1 MFEQSIL
8 KGASRT
14 RRTWTVMLASLGQL
28 AALGAGFLLP
38 LVAFE
43 RMPQVRLVPPLP
55 PPRWTRPQ
63 PPTEDHVAI
72 VGVPPEVRPGKLF
85 VPPRIP
91 SRVEIIVD
99 PPPIV
104 VARGPGVLGGIGLP
118 GGPTQGVIGSLV
130 GAVSQ
135 SRPPEPSH
143 PETTVAAVQQKNP
156 ERITLGGL
164 VVQAK
169 LIRRVTPVYPPL
181 AIQTHVSGTVRLQ
194 AVIARDGHIQQLQLL
209 SGHGL
214 LVRAA
219 QDAVRQWLYRPTL
232 LNGVPVEVL
241 TTIDVI
247 FTLTPSR

>member
-8 KGASRT
+8 KGASKT
-14 RRTWTVMLASLGQL
+14 RRTWTVMLAFLGQIV
-28 AALGAGFLLP
+28 ALGAGFLLP

-63 PPTEDHVAI
+63 PPTKDHVAL
-72 VGVPPEVRPGKLF
+72 VGVPDALHCGKVF
-85 VPPRIP
+85 QPIGIP
-91 SRVEIIVD
+91 LRVTKIID
-99 PPPIV
+99 PPKIDV
-104 VARGPGVLGGIGLP
+104 VRESGVVGGISVP
-118 GGPTQGVIGSLV
+118 GGTTDGVIDGIV
-130 GAVSQ
+130 NAVSQ
-135 SRPPEPSH
+135 PRPFQPAR
-143 PETTVAAVQQKNP
+143 PETPVASLQQKKP
-156 ERITLGGL
+156 ERITLGGV

-194 AVIARDGHIQQLQLL
+194 AVIALDGHIQDLQLL
-209 SGHGL
+209 SGHAL

-219 QDAVRQWLYRPTL
+219 LDAVRQWVYQPTL
-232 LNGVPVEVL
+232 LNGAPVEVL

-247 FTLTPSR
+247 FTLTPGR